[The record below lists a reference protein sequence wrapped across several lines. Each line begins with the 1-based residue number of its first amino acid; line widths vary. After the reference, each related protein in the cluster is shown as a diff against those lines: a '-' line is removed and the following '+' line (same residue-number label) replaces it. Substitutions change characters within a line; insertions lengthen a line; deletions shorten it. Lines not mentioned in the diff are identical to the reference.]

1 MRSIEDCLADVTTT
15 LIIIRHGETEW
26 NRERRIQG
34 HLDSALTP
42 KGFAQAHACAARLAP
57 EKIDAVVTSDLYRA
71 QHTAKI
77 LTTGRALSMTSEA
90 TLRERSFGAGEGMT
104 YAEMDSKYPQIFAQT
119 SLVDAEFT
127 LPEGETRADF
137 HARVKTSI
145 EKLVAAHTGKC
156 LLIVTHGGVLG
167 VIYRWLNKMPI
178 ASAQRV
184 AIPNVAYN
192 RISAAPDGWKI
203 EVWADTRHL
212 LDHTVEDG

>member
-1 MRSIEDCLADVTTT
+1 MTTT
-15 LIIIRHGETEW
+15 LIIIRHGETFW

-42 KGFAQAHACAARLAP
+42 KGFAQAHACATRLAA
-57 EKIDAVVTSDLYRA
+57 EKIDAVVVSDLYRA

-77 LTTGRALSMTSEA
+77 LTAGRALAMTSDA
-90 TLRERSFGAGEGMT
+90 TLRERCFGAGEGMT
-104 YAEMDSKYPQIFAQT
+104 YAEMDSKYPQMFAQT
-119 SLVDAEFT
+119 GLVDAEFT
-127 LPEGETRADF
+127 LPDGETRADF

-145 EKLVAAHTGKC
+145 EKLAVAHAGKC

-167 VIYRWLNKMPI
+167 VIYRWLNEMPV

-192 RISAAPDGWKI
+192 RISIEPHGWKI
-203 EVWADTRHL
+203 ETWADTRHL
-212 LDHTVEDG
+212 VDHTAEDG

>member
-1 MRSIEDCLADVTTT
+1 M
-15 LIIIRHGETEW
+15 
-26 NRERRIQG
+26 
-34 HLDSALTP
+34 
-42 KGFAQAHACAARLAP
+42 
-57 EKIDAVVTSDLYRA
+57 
-71 QHTAKI
+71 
-77 LTTGRALSMTSEA
+77 
-90 TLRERSFGAGEGMT
+90 
-104 YAEMDSKYPQIFAQT
+104 
-119 SLVDAEFT
+119 
-127 LPEGETRADF
+127 
-137 HARVKTSI
+137 KTSI

>member
-1 MRSIEDCLADVTTT
+1 MTTT
-15 LIIIRHGETEW
+15 LIIIRHGETFW

-90 TLRERSFGAGEGMT
+90 TLRERSFGTGEGMT